1 MYKEAEKILSGLGV
15 RIDVHNSASGLTLA
29 AQQAV
34 EIAKAISLNVRVL
47 IMDEPTASLSDHEV
61 KQLFRTAR
69 QLKQEK
75 NVAILFISHRLEEV
89 FEIADRITVLRD
101 GKHIS
106 TRPLSTV
113 TKESLVREM
122 VGRDVDQFYA
132 TRKTRAVG
140 KRICSVKNLSK
151 ESTFYDI
158 SFDLHV
164 GEILG
169 FAGLVGSSRTDVG
182 LAMFGINPADSGSIE
197 LDDNIVEINSPQTAK
212 KLGVAYMTEDRH
224 QLGLAMP
231 MSVTSNIT
239 LASLNQYLNRY
250 GIIKREKEGKTAK
263 EFKNRLQI
271 KTPSLEQEVGTLSGG
286 NQQKVMFS
294 KWLNTKPKIIIL
306 DEPTRGIDVGAK
318 AEVHAMIHE
327 LAEKG
332 LSIICIS
339 SDLPEVLA
347 MSDRILIM
355 REGRQMGIL
364 ASREATQE
372 SVLSLA
378 MGQKIGI
385 S

>member
-1 MYKEAEKILSGLGV
+1 
-15 RIDVHNSASGLTLA
+15 LTLA

-34 EIAKAISLNVRVL
+34 EIAKAISLDVRVL

-61 KQLFRTAR
+61 KQLFRTAK

-75 NVAILFISHRLEEV
+75 KVALLFISHRLEEV

-106 TRPLSTV
+106 TRPISTV

-122 VGRDVDQFYA
+122 VGREVNQFYA
-132 TRKTRAVG
+132 TRKTREDG

-151 ESTFYDI
+151 VSTFSNI
-158 SFDLHV
+158 SFELHE

-169 FAGLVGSSRTDVG
+169 FAGLVGSRRTDVG
-182 LAMFGINPADSGSIE
+182 MAMFGINPADSGSIE
-197 LDDNIVEINSPQTAK
+197 LEDKIVKINSPQTAK
-212 KLGVAYMTEDRH
+212 KLGIAYMTEDRH

-239 LASLNQYLNRY
+239 LPSLSRYLSRF
-250 GIIKREKEGKTAK
+250 GVIKREKEKKTAN

-271 KTPSLEQEVGTLSGG
+271 KTPSLEQEVGKLSGG

-294 KWLNTKPKIIIL
+294 KWLNTQPKIIIL

-318 AEVHAMIHE
+318 AEVHAMIQE
-327 LAEKG
+327 LAENG

-372 SVLSLA
+372 SVMSLA
-378 MGQKIGI
+378 MGQKMGL